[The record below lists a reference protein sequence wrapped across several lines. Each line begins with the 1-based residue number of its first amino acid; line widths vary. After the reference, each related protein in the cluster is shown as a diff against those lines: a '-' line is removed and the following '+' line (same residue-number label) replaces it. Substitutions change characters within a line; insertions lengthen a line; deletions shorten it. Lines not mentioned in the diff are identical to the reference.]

1 MKNETPLKAWFKA
14 NRWTAPKA
22 AKELGISSTA
32 INFHL
37 RGDAFP
43 RADKIAAYKCL
54 GVPSEVIQEHIKW
67 MIDNAECTK
76 NNYQD

>member
-1 MKNETPLKAWFKA
+1 M
-14 NRWTAPKA
+14 
-22 AKELGISSTA
+22 GISVTA

-37 RGDAFP
+37 RGSTFP
-43 RADKIAAYKCL
+43 RADKIAAYKRL
-54 GVPSEVIQEHIKW
+54 GVPADVIQEHIKW